1 MNVRTHEMR
10 RRTSHQ
16 GFSLIELMVSVA
28 LFAIVMTVSVGTLLA
43 LIDANR
49 KAQSLKSVINN
60 LNFSIDSMGRSL
72 RTGQS
77 FYCHTAT
84 TVVSMPQGRRSC
96 PNGSTGI
103 TFRNDGGARVG
114 YRFAGGGIER
124 RIIDG
129 GNDSGWIGLTAPEV
143 QISDMRFYVTGAEAG
158 DAIQPLITISIRGE
172 AGVQLATDSR
182 FNIQTTVTQRVL
194 DR

>member
-1 MNVRTHEMR
+1 MHAHLKHR
-10 RRTSHQ
+10 RGNTR
-16 GFSLIELMVSVA
+16 GFSLIELMVSVG

-60 LNFSIDSMGRSL
+60 LNFSIDSMGRAL
-72 RTGQS
+72 RTGQTY
-77 FYCHTAT
+77 YCHTAT
-84 TVVSMPQGRRSC
+84 TVASMPQGRRSC
-96 PNGSTGI
+96 ANGSTGI
-103 TFRNDGGARVG
+103 TFRNDANARVG
-114 YRFAGGGIER
+114 FRFAGGGIER

-129 GNDSGWIGLTAPEV
+129 SNDSGWIKLTAPEV

-158 DAIQPLITISIRGE
+158 DGIQPLITMSIRGE
-172 AGVQLATDSR
+172 AGVQLATESS